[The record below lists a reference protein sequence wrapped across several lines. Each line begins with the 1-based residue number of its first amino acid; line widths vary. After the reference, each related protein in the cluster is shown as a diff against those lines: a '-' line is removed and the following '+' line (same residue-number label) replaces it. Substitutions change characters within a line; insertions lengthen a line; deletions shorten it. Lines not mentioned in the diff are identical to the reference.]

1 MKNLVFILV
10 FTAMLPFGLLAQST
24 VLQSDD
30 GPEFTE
36 PKMKVLVIPFHQLR
50 YYFSDC
56 DKQVGAATKMDVKDV
71 RKAYQLG
78 LDYAAEAS
86 MEKNYEPIN
95 LAQMKDSVD
104 QVALNEFYDN
114 VSYAYETPTR
124 AMTKKQATVM
134 KAMKER
140 WKQLGG
146 GKEPTTLNEMESYV
160 TVDEEDKEYM
170 KLNWKNG
177 AYLDRL
183 NQMYQPDYIV
193 TVNQFEIKTDYAK
206 CIDRDLGKFARQIKI
221 HYNVFRPDGKQIYGD
236 VITAKYNS
244 ATDDF
249 NKIVQDNFGF
259 LGDYITQ
266 SLPGAAGKHKQ

>member
-1 MKNLVFILV
+1 MKNLVLILV
-10 FTAMLPFGLLAQST
+10 FTAMIPIGMMAQST

-30 GPEFTE
+30 GAEDSL

-78 LDYAAEAS
+78 FDYAAEAS
-86 MEKNYEPIN
+86 MEKRYEPIN
-95 LAQMKDSVD
+95 LAQMPDSVD
-104 QVALNEFYDN
+104 KANLAAFYDN
-114 VSYAYETPTR
+114 VSYAYETPSR

-134 KAMKER
+134 KSMKDK

-146 GKEPTTLNEMESYV
+146 SKEPQTLNEMESYV
-160 TVDEEDKEYM
+160 TVDAEDQQYM
-170 KLNWKNG
+170 KLMWING
-177 AYLDRL
+177 EFLNRL
-183 NQMYQPDYIV
+183 NTMYQPDYIV
-193 TVNQFEIKTDYAK
+193 TINQFEIKTDYAK

-221 HYNVFRPDGKQIYGD
+221 HFNVFRPDGKQIYGD

-244 ATDDF
+244 ATDDL
-249 NKIVQDNFGF
+249 NKIISDNFGF
-259 LGDYITQ
+259 LGDYVTQ
-266 SLPGAAGKHKQ
+266 SLPGASGKNK